1 MNTQTLNQHQMVLDV
16 LRLCARQLLV
26 AYDETL
32 QGELYVAF
40 ERAAEACECLYA
52 MSAQPE
58 LQLYH

>member
-26 AYDETL
+26 AYDKTL
-32 QGELYVAF
+32 QGDLYVAF

-52 MSAQPE
+52 MSTRPE

>member
-1 MNTQTLNQHQMVLDV
+1 MNTQNLNQHQMVLDV

-52 MSAQPE
+52 LSTQP
-58 LQLYH
+58 QFQTNH